1 MNALRDL
8 SCQNLVYNRPFLSFI
23 IIRYTMKIFI
33 TLVYCQ
39 VSQQYK
45 YTERLASV
53 DHAVFGTVCSRK

>member
-1 MNALRDL
+1 
-8 SCQNLVYNRPFLSFI
+8 
-23 IIRYTMKIFI
+23 MKIFI

-53 DHAVFGTVCSRK
+53 DHAVFGTVCSKKIKDVQSRRSARLKVTPHIQI